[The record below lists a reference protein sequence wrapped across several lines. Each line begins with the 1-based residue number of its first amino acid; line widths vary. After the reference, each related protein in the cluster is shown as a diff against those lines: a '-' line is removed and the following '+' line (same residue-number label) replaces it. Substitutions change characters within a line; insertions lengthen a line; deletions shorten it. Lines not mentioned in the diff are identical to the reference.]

1 LKKIT
6 GRFLKIIIKKAT
18 ENLLKHRDEVNALN
32 VFPVPDGD
40 TGSNMCS
47 TMLEACKYIDNVK
60 SDDLLEVWR
69 AVKEGALMGAR
80 GNSGVIL
87 SQILRG
93 MADASPREYI
103 TPADF
108 VKMISNA
115 RKVAYSAVIRPV
127 EGTML
132 TVVKVL
138 DEQLQNKNFE
148 TFEELFDWI
157 VETVKDTV
165 NRTPHM
171 LQKLREAGVVDAGA
185 KGLYYIFEGMR
196 DAIKGNIQVNL
207 EEVEQASVEE
217 LQRMAFEEI
226 TNRYCTEVAVKR
238 NQVVEKSEL
247 EAFLNEIGDSVVL
260 VEQDDLIKLHVH
272 TNHPGQV
279 LEKIIEFGEIVK
291 VKIDNMKLQH
301 EHVISTQPTKE
312 IGVVAVSPG
321 KGISDILKSLGVDV
335 IVPGGQTMNPS
346 FADLKAAVEQT
357 HARNVFLFPN
367 NANVLLTAKQ
377 VADAF
382 DDRRVIVVPTSFVQ
396 ECVAAMVE
404 YDPDAEPEDL
414 LKRFEEA
421 ISQCVPISVTKAV
434 RDSRYGNRR
443 IRKGEYLLFVR
454 KELVSHGFS
463 LVKVLKEALEKE
475 NAHEKEILTV
485 FLGDNY
491 RKPELENI
499 QKLIGEEFPNLDLE
513 IYEGKQPHYPY
524 LMLLQ

>member
-1 LKKIT
+1 
-6 GRFLKIIIKKAT
+6 
-18 ENLLKHRDEVNALN
+18 
-32 VFPVPDGD
+32 
-40 TGSNMCS
+40 
-47 TMLEACKYIDNVK
+47 
-60 SDDLLEVWR
+60 
-69 AVKEGALMGAR
+69 
-80 GNSGVIL
+80 
-87 SQILRG
+87 
-93 MADASPREYI
+93 
-103 TPADF
+103 
-108 VKMISNA
+108 
-115 RKVAYSAVIRPV
+115 
-127 EGTML
+127 
-132 TVVKVL
+132 
-138 DEQLQNKNFE
+138 
-148 TFEELFDWI
+148 
-157 VETVKDTV
+157 
-165 NRTPHM
+165 
-171 LQKLREAGVVDAGA
+171 
-185 KGLYYIFEGMR
+185 MR

-207 EEVEQASVEE
+207 EKVEQASVEE

-226 TNRYCTEVAVKR
+226 TNRYCTEVAVRR
-238 NQVVEKSEL
+238 NQVVEKIEL

-279 LEKIIEFGEIVK
+279 LEKVIEFGEIVK

-301 EHVISTQPTKE
+301 EHVISSQIAKE

-346 FADLKAAVEQT
+346 FADLKAAVERT

-377 VADAF
+377 IAEAF
-382 DDRRVIVVPTSFVQ
+382 DDRRVIVIPTSFVQ

-421 ISQCVPISVTKAV
+421 ISQCVPISVTRAV

-463 LVKVLKEALEKE
+463 LVRVLKEALEKE
-475 NAHEKEILTV
+475 NAHEKR
-485 FLGDNY
+485 Y
-491 RKPELENI
+491 
-499 QKLIGEEFPNLDLE
+499 
-513 IYEGKQPHYPY
+513 
-524 LMLLQ
+524 